1 MIIGLGCIAHDLI
14 LVTETSWQ
22 SGKGRVVERDTRFG
36 GNVRNALA
44 TVAALDSPGA
54 YLGAIGT
61 SSLGDEAVADL
72 IGHGIYTRYVER
84 VPGADPVES
93 RITVTADGERYV
105 AFDDAPLATTPLP
118 SEAIVERALGDASA
132 LLIDACVAPPG
143 SLAVVEAARAR
154 GIPVVLDAER
164 DPSPIVRALVD
175 AADHVVIPL
184 SFGAM
189 LTGETDPRAVAS
201 ALWND
206 HRAAVVLTDG
216 VAGSHAFASPDD
228 ALHVPAFTVT
238 AVDTTGCGDAL
249 HGAYAWALVSG
260 ADLGER
266 VRLGS
271 AAAAVIAGL
280 PPGVRRVASL
290 ESIGAFTPG
299 IETRR

>member
-22 SGKGRVVERDTRFG
+22 SGKGRVIERDTRFG

-44 TVAALDSPGA
+44 TVAALDYPAA
-54 YLGAIGT
+54 YLGTIGT

-72 IGHGIYTRYVER
+72 VGHGIFTRYVER

-93 RITVTADGERYV
+93 RITVTAEGERYV
-105 AFDDAPLATTPLP
+105 AFDDAPLAKTPLP
-118 SEAIVERALGDASA
+118 GASIVEQALGEASA

-164 DPSPIVRALVD
+164 DPSSDVRALVD
-175 AADHVVIPL
+175 AADHLVIPL
-184 SFGAM
+184 TFGAM
-189 LTGETDPRAVAS
+189 LTGATDPREVAS
-201 ALWND
+201 LLWNQ

-228 ALHVPAFTVT
+228 AVHVPAFTVT
-238 AVDTTGCGDAL
+238 AVDTTGCGDAF

-260 ADLGER
+260 AGLGER
-266 VRLGS
+266 VRMGS
-271 AAAAVIAGL
+271 AAAAVIAAL
-280 PPGVRRVASL
+280 PAGVRRVASRDA
-290 ESIGAFTPG
+290 IAAFLPG
-299 IETRR
+299 SKTRR